1 MSSTASSFYTGNIRA
16 RAVSIDQGESSPM
29 RKTFFN
35 QEAAST
41 FGRTSV
47 NFRRQNILNNQD
59 NNNYL
64 NKYQII
70 KELGK
75 GSYSTVFLAKC
86 IKKKAVSRSPSPMR
100 EKELVDSPSKIKD
113 N

>member
-35 QEAAST
+35 QEASST

-47 NFRRQNILNNQD
+47 NFRRQNILNN
-59 NNNYL
+59 
-64 NKYQII
+64 
-70 KELGK
+70 
-75 GSYSTVFLAKC
+75 
-86 IKKKAVSRSPSPMR
+86 
-100 EKELVDSPSKIKD
+100 
-113 N
+113 